1 MVVHPAKLRF
11 VDQSSGDHRLIGDDD
26 AEIPVR
32 VNRLKRLHDAREN
45 PDLTCVRQQVDLF
58 YENAIAIEKEGAF
71 ALHALFGF
79 SHLWKYA
86 VIR

>member
-1 MVVHPAKLRF
+1 MVVHPTKLCF
-11 VDQSSGDHRLIGDDD
+11 VHQSSSNHRLVGDDN
-26 AEIPVR
+26 AEIPVL

-58 YENAIAIEKEGAF
+58 YENAIAIEKEGAL
-71 ALHALFGF
+71 ALYALFGF